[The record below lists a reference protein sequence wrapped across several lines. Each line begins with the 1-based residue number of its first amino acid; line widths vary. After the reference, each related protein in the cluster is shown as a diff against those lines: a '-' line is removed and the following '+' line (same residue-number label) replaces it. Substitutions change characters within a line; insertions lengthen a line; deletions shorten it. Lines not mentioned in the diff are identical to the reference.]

1 MHLRKAT
8 WGQLLKGTV
17 SKFWNC
23 AIKAQQCQSV
33 TVFTADSGTFFQLI
47 QATQREGSH
56 QKSSRFEREIYIGAR
71 RTSKFPLKE
80 LVILKHLATGH
91 ETMVS

>member
-8 WGQLLKGTV
+8 WGQLLKSTV

-47 QATQREGSH
+47 QATQREESH
-56 QKSSRFEREIYIGAR
+56 KKSSRFEREKYISAQDALLN
-71 RTSKFPLKE
+71 FP
-80 LVILKHLATGH
+80 
-91 ETMVS
+91 